1 MSNLYRA
8 YSAVHSEE
16 VKQELTENRDL
27 ISEMNL
33 NQMVESD
40 LVEVCEEIVQG
51 LFEYGLE
58 LDEACDVVA
67 SVLEESAGGERN
79 ELRDGKITQI
89 AEAFETVF
97 GTVTDKAER
106 NCEEEFLLYRKNKP
120 LTEKWNNRVAHETG
134 NKRLHEALI
143 AEDRHED
150 ALALADEFYEWL
162 DPNQLEEE
170 ETHYYDERELIKL
183 HAQLSD

>member
-1 MSNLYRA
+1 MSDMSNLYRA

-33 NQMVESD
+33 NQMIESD

-58 LDEACDVVA
+58 LDEARDVVA

-106 NCEEEFLLYRKNKP
+106 NCEEEFLL
-120 LTEKWNNRVAHETG
+120 
-134 NKRLHEALI
+134 
-143 AEDRHED
+143 
-150 ALALADEFYEWL
+150 
-162 DPNQLEEE
+162 LE
-170 ETHYYDERELIKL
+170 HYPVLYLP
-183 HAQLSD
+183 